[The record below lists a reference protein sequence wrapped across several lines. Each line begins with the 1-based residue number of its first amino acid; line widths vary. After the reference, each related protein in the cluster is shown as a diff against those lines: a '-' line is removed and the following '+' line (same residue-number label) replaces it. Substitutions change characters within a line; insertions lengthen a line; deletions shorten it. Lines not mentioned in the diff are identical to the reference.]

1 MTLTALAFSLLIA
14 PAMAGTSAEHVPSPE
29 IQAAEHSRLSSEI
42 RSLARRSAWKG
53 VDRAYDGI
61 ARLQVEMSWED
72 HLYGAHASSE
82 LGDVSTAYDRL
93 YSAVQV
99 RPEKVLVD
107 WLWDLDHSYGR
118 VQLSAPGKAS
128 LQAASIP
135 LDPVQRKAVERA
147 ISTCEADGGFEGMLP
162 AGSYSFAGL
171 ELVVEAGEM
180 TELVIE
186 PAPRKMFRMISR
198 P

>member
-1 MTLTALAFSLLIA
+1 MTLTAFAFALLIG
-14 PAMAGTSAEHVPSPE
+14 PAEAGKSGELTQSPE
-29 IQAAEHSRLSSEI
+29 VLAAEHNRLSSEI

-61 ARLQVEMSWED
+61 SLLHVSMSWED

-82 LGDVSTAYDRL
+82 LGDVAEAYERL
-93 YSAVQV
+93 YAAVQI

-118 VQLSAPGKAS
+118 VSIESPKSGNLE
-128 LQAASIP
+128 AASIP
-135 LDPVQRKAVERA
+135 FDPVQRKAVELA
-147 ISTCEADGGFEGMLP
+147 IESCGATGHFEGMLP
-162 AGSYSFAGL
+162 AGSYRFEGK
-171 ELVVEAGEM
+171 ELLVEAGDE

-186 PAPRKMFRMISR
+186 AASKRTLQGLRR
-198 P
+198 